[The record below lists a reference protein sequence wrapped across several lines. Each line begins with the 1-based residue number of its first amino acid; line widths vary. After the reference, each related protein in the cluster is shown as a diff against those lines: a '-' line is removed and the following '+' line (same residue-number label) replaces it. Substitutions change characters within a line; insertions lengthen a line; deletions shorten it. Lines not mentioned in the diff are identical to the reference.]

1 MSNRD
6 YVGYGAAVPV
16 LRWPGNARLA
26 LNIAVNVEEGAEQS
40 FHVDGRNEGVGE
52 FARAVGTDVRDLA
65 TESVFE
71 YGSRVGIHRI
81 LRILAEFGLPATM
94 LAAAMALERN
104 PAVAEAIA
112 AAGHDVCAH
121 GYRWSED
128 WQVDRDEER
137 TRIAAAYES
146 ISRSTGNPPGGW
158 YNRWMPSVHT
168 RELLAEHGG
177 FRYDSN
183 AYNDDL
189 PYWTT
194 AIGRHHLVVPYTL
207 TTNDSRY
214 VSDGLSPGDFVDYC
228 VRAVDVLADEGAT
241 APRMMSIGLHARWSG
256 QPARAS
262 AVREILTH
270 VIDRGDVWVARR
282 VDIADSCAAQ
292 VPPLGG
298 AKLADPGHRR

>member
-1 MSNRD
+1 MSTPPDRD
-6 YVGYGAAVPV
+6 YHGYGAAVPV
-16 LRWPGNARLA
+16 LRWPGGARLA
-26 LNIAVNVEEGAEQS
+26 LNIAVNVEEGSERS
-40 FHVDGRNEGVGE
+40 FHVDGRNEDVGE
-52 FARAVGTDVRDLA
+52 FARTVGTGVRDLA

-81 LRILAEFGLPATM
+81 LRILADFGVPATM
-94 LAAAMALERN
+94 FAAAVALERN

-128 WQVDRDEER
+128 WQLDRDEER
-137 TRIAAAYES
+137 TRIAAAFES
-146 ISRSTGNPPGGW
+146 ISRSTGRAPSGW

-168 RELLAEHGG
+168 RALVAEHGG

-194 AIGRHHLVVPYTL
+194 VSGRHHLVVPYTL

-214 VSDGLSPGDFVDYC
+214 VSDGLSPGAFVDYC
-228 VRAVDVLADEGAT
+228 VRAVDLLADEGAT
-241 APRMMSIGLHARWSG
+241 GPRMMSIGLHARWSG

-262 AVREILTH
+262 ALREILTH

-282 VDIADSCAAQ
+282 VDIADSFARQ
-292 VPPLGG
+292 VPPSNGT
-298 AKLADPGHRR
+298 